1 MSDPYDLQRFV
12 DAQESVI
19 VDVRAEL
26 SAGRKRTHWM
36 WFVFP
41 QIAGL
46 GHSAMAQHYA
56 ISSRDEARAFLAH
69 PVLGTRLVELTRIVN
84 GVQGRSVSD
93 IFGYPDDM
101 KFHSSMTLFAH
112 TADDADVFNEA
123 LRRYFEGRADE
134 ATLSRLQ

>member
-19 VDVRAEL
+19 DDVRAEL
-26 SAGRKRTHWM
+26 AAGRKRTHWM

-56 ISSRDEARAFLAH
+56 ISSREEARAYLAH

>member
-1 MSDPYDLQRFV
+1 
-12 DAQESVI
+12 
-19 VDVRAEL
+19 
-26 SAGRKRTHWM
+26 
-36 WFVFP
+36 
-41 QIAGL
+41 
-46 GHSAMAQHYA
+46 
-56 ISSRDEARAFLAH
+56 
-69 PVLGTRLVELTRIVN
+69 VLGTRLVELTRIVN

-101 KFHSSMTLFAH
+101 KFHSSMTLFAR